1 MWTAVSRIAGAAG
14 VVGFAT
20 CAFTPF
26 PNVIAR
32 AASGPPAELR
42 GGAAEAIVVLGGG
55 LRADG
60 SLTGS
65 SLRRLVHGVLLQRA
79 RVAPRLVLLGSREE
93 AELRARLARELGVP
107 TESTVTITE
116 AQTTREE
123 VIRVRQVMPPG
134 RRTIV
139 LVTDSQHMLRAW
151 RLFEKLDF
159 AVQPAPAD
167 DVSNP
172 AILPEDRLRL
182 ARRVIEEIAA
192 RTYYR
197 LAGYLS

>member
-1 MWTAVSRIAGAAG
+1 MAPL
-14 VVGFAT
+14 F
-20 CAFTPF
+20 
-26 PNVIAR
+26 
-32 AASGPPAELR
+32 LM
-42 GGAAEAIVVLGGG
+42 G
-55 LRADG
+55 L
-60 SLTGS
+60 S
-65 SLRRLVHGVLLQRA
+65 
-79 RVAPRLVLLGSREE
+79 
-93 AELRARLARELGVP
+93 
-107 TESTVTITE
+107 
-116 AQTTREE
+116 
-123 VIRVRQVMPPG
+123 M
-134 RRTIV
+134 
-139 LVTDSQHMLRAW
+139 